1 MLLYIVKLKNK
12 VVKSLPKAKNAKAD
26 VAFKLYKQGLKL
38 VDIAKQLDLP
48 AGTVRWWKSSYKWDS
63 AQLDKNSENSQLK
76 NCSRFENQN
85 SLDQVSSM
93 LEQNKYAEKHDLFTK
108 YLPKETLDIVQ
119 NMSLNPLDILWD
131 NIQIAYAAIVR
142 SQQIMYVK
150 DKDDKCDNYAEKCE
164 VQQAWDK
171 QANFLKAQARAQ
183 TELRGLIKQYD
194 KILHNNWELATEEQ
208 KARIALLK
216 AKAQT
221 DDDIEVADDG
231 FLEALNISAREDWS
245 NEEN

>member
-1 MLLYIVKLKNK
+1 

-76 NCSRFENQN
+76 KCSQLENQN
-85 SLDQVSSM
+85 SLDQVSSV
-93 LEQNKYAEKHDLFTK
+93 LDQNKCAEKHGLFTK
-108 YLPKETLDIVQ
+108 YLPKETLDIVH

-150 DKDDKCDNYAEKCE
+150 DKDDNTILRKEDKGDNYAEKCE
-164 VQQAWDK
+164 VQEAWDK

-216 AKAQT
+216 TKAQT
-221 DDDIEVADDG
+221 DNEIEVADDG
-231 FLEALNISAREDWS
+231 FLAALNISAREDWS